1 MNRSIEKTLLKGT
14 ILLLLFSLF
23 LEIGPNSILNY
34 LEFVLIWYILL
45 FIYIRIKLSNRY
57 VAGEESIQ
65 TFNMFGGKTLKY
77 DAINLVFVRVG
88 FLQKRFGLST
98 VFIISTRF
106 NVLIRDVE
114 NGQNIADKI
123 NKKLNELRPPENKV

>member
-1 MNRSIEKTLLKGT
+1 MNRSTEKTLLKGT
-14 ILLLLFSLF
+14 ILLLLFSFF

-45 FIYIRIKLSNRY
+45 FVYIRVKLSNRY

-65 TFNMFGGKTLKY
+65 TFNLFGGKTLRY
-77 DAINLVFVRVG
+77 DAINLVFVRAG
-88 FLQKRFGLST
+88 FLQRCFGLST

-106 NVLIRDVE
+106 NILIRDVQ

-123 NKKLNELRPPENKV
+123 NKKLNELKMQEKIV

>member
-1 MNRSIEKTLLKGT
+1 MNRSTEKTLLKGT
-14 ILLLLFSLF
+14 ILLLLFSFF

-34 LEFVLIWYILL
+34 LEFVLIWYVLL
-45 FIYIRIKLSNRY
+45 FVYIRVKLSNRY

-65 TFNMFGGKTLKY
+65 TFNLFGGKTLRY
-77 DAINLVFVRVG
+77 DAINLVFVRAG
-88 FLQKRFGLST
+88 FLQRRFGLST

-106 NVLIRDVE
+106 NILIRDVQ

-123 NKKLNELRPPENKV
+123 NKKLNELKMQEKIV